1 MKKTILLSIM
11 LTAAFAANAQL
22 KVSPKM
28 TQGDQKNYASTTVIN
43 IPGQGTV
50 TINDESSISVAE
62 VLSDGFVLSYE
73 TNKVSTDAKADNVIG
88 QIMAAAQEVMMG
100 SNVRIVTD
108 KDGKPLR
115 LDNFDAVKQQVAKKA
130 DAILDQMLKA
140 APQLGQMMS
149 RDDLRNQILENITA
163 DNILKSMQNITSPIA
178 LNGKTVMTG
187 AQEDFV
193 NEQGL
198 KLKRMYFVNG
208 NKVTANSSMNMSKD
222 EMKQL
227 IISTVEKAAPDQ
239 AAMIKQNIDQ
249 VMASGMIKFDLKET
263 ATYEIGDDGW
273 VKSINGESTNESMGQ
288 SMSVKSTVTLQ

>member
-1 MKKTILLSIM
+1 MKKTILFSIM

-50 TINDESSISVAE
+50 TISDESSISVAE

-73 TNKVSTDAKADNVIG
+73 TNKVTTDAKADNVIG

-227 IISTVEKAAPDQ
+227 IISTVEKAAPAQ
-239 AAMIKQNIDQ
+239 AEMIKQNIDQ

>member
-1 MKKTILLSIM
+1 MKKTILFSIM

-50 TINDESSISVAE
+50 TISDESSISVAE

-73 TNKVSTDAKADNVIG
+73 TNKVTTDAKADNVIG

-115 LDNFDAVKQQVAKKA
+115 LDNFDIVKQQVAKKA

-249 VMASGMIKFDLKET
+249 VMASGMIKFDVKET

>member
-1 MKKTILLSIM
+1 MKKTILFSIM

-43 IPGQGTV
+43 IPGQGSV
-50 TINDESSISVAE
+50 TISDESSISVAE

-73 TNKVSTDAKADNVIG
+73 TNKVTTDAKADNVIG

-115 LDNFDAVKQQVAKKA
+115 LDNFDVVKQQVAKKA

-208 NKVTANSSMNMSKD
+208 NKVTANSSMNMTKD

-249 VMASGMIKFDLKET
+249 VMASGMIKFDVKET

>member
-288 SMSVKSTVTLQ
+288 SMSVKTTVTLQ

>member
-73 TNKVSTDAKADNVIG
+73 TNKVTTDAKADNVIG

-227 IISTVEKAAPDQ
+227 IISTVEKAAPAQ
-239 AAMIKQNIDQ
+239 AEMIKQNIDQ

>member
-1 MKKTILLSIM
+1 MKKTILFSIM

-115 LDNFDAVKQQVAKKA
+115 LDNFDVVKQQVAKKA

>member
-1 MKKTILLSIM
+1 MKKTILFSIM

-50 TINDESSISVAE
+50 TISDESSISVAE

-73 TNKVSTDAKADNVIG
+73 TNKVTTDAKADNVIG

-115 LDNFDAVKQQVAKKA
+115 LDNFDVVKQQVAKKA

-227 IISTVEKAAPDQ
+227 IISTVEKAAPAQ
-239 AAMIKQNIDQ
+239 AEMIKQNIDQ

-288 SMSVKSTVTLQ
+288 SMSVKTTVTLQ

>member
-50 TINDESSISVAE
+50 TISDESSISVAE

-288 SMSVKSTVTLQ
+288 SMSVKTTVTLQ

>member
-115 LDNFDAVKQQVAKKA
+115 LDNFDVVKQQVAKKA

>member
-1 MKKTILLSIM
+1 MKKTILFSIM

-50 TINDESSISVAE
+50 TISDESSISVAE

-73 TNKVSTDAKADNVIG
+73 TNKVTTDAKADNVIG

-115 LDNFDAVKQQVAKKA
+115 LDNFDVVKQQVAKKA

-288 SMSVKSTVTLQ
+288 SMSVKTTVTLQ

>member
-1 MKKTILLSIM
+1 MKKTILFSIM

-50 TINDESSISVAE
+50 TISDESSISVAE

-73 TNKVSTDAKADNVIG
+73 TNKVTTDAKADNVIG

-115 LDNFDAVKQQVAKKA
+115 LDNFDVVKQQVAKKA

-208 NKVTANSSMNMSKD
+208 NKVTVNSSMNMSKD

-227 IISTVEKAAPDQ
+227 IISTVEKAAPAQ
-239 AAMIKQNIDQ
+239 AEMIKQNIDQ

>member
-115 LDNFDAVKQQVAKKA
+115 LDNFDVVKQQVAKKA

-227 IISTVEKAAPDQ
+227 IISTVEKAAPAQ
-239 AAMIKQNIDQ
+239 AEMIKQNIDQ

-288 SMSVKSTVTLQ
+288 SMSVKTTVTLQ

>member
-1 MKKTILLSIM
+1 MKKTILFSIM

-115 LDNFDAVKQQVAKKA
+115 LDNFDVVKQQVAKKA

-273 VKSINGESTNESMGQ
+273 VKSINGESTSESMGQ
-288 SMSVKSTVTLQ
+288 SMSVKTTVTLQ

>member
-1 MKKTILLSIM
+1 MKKTILFSIM

-50 TINDESSISVAE
+50 TISDESSISVAE

-115 LDNFDAVKQQVAKKA
+115 LDNFDVVKQQVAKKA

>member
-1 MKKTILLSIM
+1 MKKTILFSIM

-178 LNGKTVMTG
+178 LNGKTIMTG

-227 IISTVEKAAPDQ
+227 IISTVEKAAPAQ
-239 AAMIKQNIDQ
+239 AEMIKQNIDQ
-249 VMASGMIKFDLKET
+249 VMASGMIKFDVKET

>member
-1 MKKTILLSIM
+1 MKKTILFSIM

-73 TNKVSTDAKADNVIG
+73 TNKVTTDAKADNVIG

-115 LDNFDAVKQQVAKKA
+115 LDNFDVVKQQVAKKA

>member
-1 MKKTILLSIM
+1 MKKTILFSIM

-50 TINDESSISVAE
+50 TISDESSISVAE

-73 TNKVSTDAKADNVIG
+73 TNKVTTDAKADNVIG

-115 LDNFDAVKQQVAKKA
+115 LDNFDVVKQQVAKKA

-227 IISTVEKAAPDQ
+227 IISTVEKAAPAQ
-239 AAMIKQNIDQ
+239 AEMIKQNIDQ

>member
-1 MKKTILLSIM
+1 MKKTILFSIM

-50 TINDESSISVAE
+50 TISDESSISVAE

-73 TNKVSTDAKADNVIG
+73 TNKVTTDAKADNVIG

-115 LDNFDAVKQQVAKKA
+115 LDNFDVVKQQVAKKA

-178 LNGKTVMTG
+178 LNGKTIMTG

-227 IISTVEKAAPDQ
+227 IISTVEKAAPAQ
-239 AAMIKQNIDQ
+239 AEMIKQNIDQ

>member
-73 TNKVSTDAKADNVIG
+73 TNKVTTDAKADNVIG

-288 SMSVKSTVTLQ
+288 SMSVKTTVTLQ

>member
-1 MKKTILLSIM
+1 MKKTILFSIM

-50 TINDESSISVAE
+50 TISDESSISVAE

-73 TNKVSTDAKADNVIG
+73 TNKVTTDAKADNVIG

-115 LDNFDAVKQQVAKKA
+115 LDNFDVVKQQVAKKA

>member
-1 MKKTILLSIM
+1 MKKTILFSIM

-115 LDNFDAVKQQVAKKA
+115 LDNFDVVKQQVAKKA

-239 AAMIKQNIDQ
+239 AEMIKQNIDQ
-249 VMASGMIKFDLKET
+249 VMASGMIKFDVKET

>member
-1 MKKTILLSIM
+1 MKKTILFSIM

-50 TINDESSISVAE
+50 TISDESSISVAE

-73 TNKVSTDAKADNVIG
+73 TNKVTTDAKADNVIG

-115 LDNFDAVKQQVAKKA
+115 LDNFDVVKQQVAKKA

-249 VMASGMIKFDLKET
+249 VMASGMIKFDVKET

>member
-1 MKKTILLSIM
+1 MKKTILFSIM

-115 LDNFDAVKQQVAKKA
+115 LDNFDVVKQQVAKKA

-288 SMSVKSTVTLQ
+288 SMSVKTTVTLQ

>member
-1 MKKTILLSIM
+1 MKKTILFSIM

-115 LDNFDAVKQQVAKKA
+115 LDNFDVVKQQVAKKA

-227 IISTVEKAAPDQ
+227 IISTVEKAAPAQ
-239 AAMIKQNIDQ
+239 AEMIKQNIDQ

>member
-227 IISTVEKAAPDQ
+227 IISTVEKAAPAQ
-239 AAMIKQNIDQ
+239 AEMIKQNIDQ

>member
-1 MKKTILLSIM
+1 MKKTILFSIM

-50 TINDESSISVAE
+50 TISDESSISVAE

-73 TNKVSTDAKADNVIG
+73 TNKVTTDAKADNVIG

-115 LDNFDAVKQQVAKKA
+115 LDNFDIVKQQVAKKA

-208 NKVTANSSMNMSKD
+208 NKVTANSSMNMTKD

-249 VMASGMIKFDLKET
+249 VMASGMIKFDVKET

>member
-1 MKKTILLSIM
+1 MKKTILFSIM

-50 TINDESSISVAE
+50 TISDESSISVAE

-73 TNKVSTDAKADNVIG
+73 TNKVTTDAKADNVIG

-115 LDNFDAVKQQVAKKA
+115 LDNFDVVKQQVAKKA

-208 NKVTANSSMNMSKD
+208 NKVTANSSMNMTKD

-288 SMSVKSTVTLQ
+288 SMSVKTTVTLQ